1 MTPKRQHIAAI
12 LALASLIV
20 PTWAATAAGASHDH
34 APSAPSTPPPATAD
48 DTKNTPSSTQPHT
61 QSSGHLI
68 SPDNTTADNTT
79 ADNTTADNMSIP
91 PLGGHLV

>member
-48 DTKNTPSSTQPHT
+48 DTKKGLLQVWLTS
-61 QSSGHLI
+61 HLWGVALRKDGCHAEEV
-68 SPDNTTADNTT
+68 PAGVQ
-79 ADNTTADNMSIP
+79 A
-91 PLGGHLV
+91 